1 VTRPNRAGLLVSLEI
16 QVMIFLS
23 VMTIPGYAM
32 TDLGLIDRVSLG
44 GISPLLG
51 VLAGTG

>member
-1 VTRPNRAGLLVSLEI
+1 MTRANRAGLLAPLAGR
-16 QVMIFLS
+16 VMIFLS
-23 VMTIPGYAM
+23 VTTIRGYAM

-44 GISPLLG
+44 VISPLLG